1 MTYTLLSLL
10 WIAATVPYMIF
21 AVIRLSTELDEMQ
34 QGGYSNEVYLGR
46 LREKGRANYCD
57 LLGLLAAVP
66 LLFFDTLVGELVA
79 VLLWVMAY
87 VLFLRD
93 GEKHRSRHSL
103 VFTDRAT
110 RLYVVTLAVFFV
122 PAIVLLFLGVAN
134 MGAPSVARGL
144 CLGIIALLPFLAP
157 LVLYLANLLAQP
169 FEERRREAYCGEAGG
184 ILASREDLLKVAITG
199 SYGKT
204 TLKQVLNRMLEE
216 KYYTLMPSGSFGNAI
231 AISSVVCD
239 QLKPLHEALVVE
251 MGARE
256 VGDIRE
262 LCELVAPKYG
272 ILTALSNA
280 HPESFA
286 SFDEVVDAKFELME
300 ALPADGI
307 AVVDFDNAAIRANV
321 GRIKAKVITYGL
333 YGSDLDYRG
342 ENIRYTGRGSE
353 FVLRT
358 ADGAAVE
365 LRTPLLGE
373 YNVRHIVGAA
383 AMAHALGLSLKQ
395 IKRAVSGLAPMAHR
409 MEGTTDALG
418 IHRIDDT
425 ACTNLAAA
433 EDALKVLREIE
444 GSRRFLVLSGLCA
457 SEEENKSFGAKA
469 AASVDYMILIDSDA
483 CPALR
488 EGILAAGFPA
498 DCLASVEDPAKA
510 AAVIDAQA
518 KKGDFVLYEGDL
530 SATLTNREA

>member
-498 DCLASVEDPAKA
+498 DCLASVEDPTKA